1 MRGSTGGGDVR
12 EDLLWNL
19 DGRIVL
25 VGLIAV
31 FLLAAELGF
40 RAGRRHV
47 RRAHD
52 REPQVGTIQ
61 GALLGLLAL
70 LLGFSFAM
78 AQSRYDA
85 RRALVLH
92 EANAI
97 GTAYLRAQLLH
108 EPQASEIGDALRR
121 YVDVR
126 LRRLEGMDEGG
137 LAEAVRES
145 ERLHAYLWE
154 RAVSASRKDARPVV
168 SLVIA
173 ALNEVIDVHGARLA
187 AFRNHVPDLVFL
199 LLYFVAAVAMGVTG
213 YASGLEGQRGF
224 WPTVMTAVLVAVVI
238 TAVMDLD
245 RPRHGF
251 ITVSQQ
257 SLIDLRDSL
266 KPRSP

>member
-1 MRGSTGGGDVR
+1 MTG
-12 EDLLWNL
+12 DLLWDL
-19 DGRIVL
+19 DGRLIL
-25 VGLIAV
+25 VALIAL
-31 FLLAAELGF
+31 FALAAEIGF

-47 RRAHD
+47 RRVHD

-85 RRALVLH
+85 RRALVVD

-97 GTAYLRAQLLH
+97 GTAYLRAQLLP
-108 EPQASEIGDALRR
+108 EPEASEVAQALRH

-126 LRRLEGMDEGG
+126 LTR
-137 LAEAVRES
+137 LAERVDDLSLHEAVAQS

-154 RAVSASRKDARPVV
+154 RAVSASRKDTRPVV
-168 SLVIA
+168 SLFIT
-173 ALNEVIDVHGARLA
+173 ALNEVIDLHGARLA
-187 AFRNHVPDLVFL
+187 AFRNRVPDVVFL

-213 YASGLEGQRGF
+213 YASGLEGQRSF
-224 WPTVMTAVLVAVVI
+224 WPTVTTAVLIAVVI
-238 TAVMDLD
+238 TTVMDLD
-245 RPRHGF
+245 RPRRGL

-257 SLIDLRDSL
+257 SLIDLRESL
-266 KPRSP
+266 KPRAP